1 MSWLGNIAAR
11 LKAGNTVSKSG
22 GVAKERLSII
32 LAHQRGDE
40 LMQTIDLEKLQQEI
54 LQLMKVGDVCFILL
68 SAVVTVALLTRG
80 CLSGKNCLPE
90 PEAGIIHA

>member
-54 LQLMKVGDVCFILL
+54 LQ
-68 SAVVTVALLTRG
+68 
-80 CLSGKNCLPE
+80 
-90 PEAGIIHA
+90 

>member
-11 LKAGNTVSKSG
+11 LKAGGTVSKSG

-40 LMQTIDLEKLQQEI
+40 LLQTIDLEGLQQEI
-54 LQLMKVGDVCFILL
+54 LQLMKVQHTFHASQLSSHGCTPGTRLFIGQE
-68 SAVVTVALLTRG
+68 SP
-80 CLSGKNCLPE
+80 S
-90 PEAGIIHA
+90 